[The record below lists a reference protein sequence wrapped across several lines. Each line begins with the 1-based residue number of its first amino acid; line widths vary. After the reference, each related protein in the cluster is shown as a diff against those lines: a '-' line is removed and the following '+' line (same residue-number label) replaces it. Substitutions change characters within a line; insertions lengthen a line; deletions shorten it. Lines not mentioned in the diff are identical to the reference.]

1 MSIIITGAG
10 GYVGQELASAL
21 LASSPNTTVDLIDVV
36 TPSVPPSAS
45 QHASRTKCIKA
56 DLTSP
61 TVVDE
66 LFTSTTRYD
75 TVYLL
80 HGIMSSGAEA
90 NFELGVKVNLDS
102 TRYILDRLRTVQPGV
117 KVVFTS
123 SLAVYGLA
131 PKGFVIDETN
141 FPPVPSS
148 SYGTQKLTI
157 ELLLNDYS
165 RRGFLDGR
173 AVRLPTVTVRAGKP
187 TQAASSFASGII
199 REPFHGE
206 KAILPVSR
214 DVEMWI
220 CSPYTVV
227 KNLIHAAT
235 VPAEAWGDSRSVNLP
250 GLVVSVQEM
259 LDALEAVGGKE
270 RRGLV
275 EEKYDADIDA
285 IVQTWSPHFD
295 PKRALSLG
303 FSEDIPFIENG
314 PPASSSSKSPSPPLS
329 TPTFHPL
336 TMASRRLAFNLN
348 QALRSR
354 AALKSIQ
361 PVKRGFA
368 SPVALPS
375 TTQSTTLSNGF
386 TIATEYS
393 PWAQTSTVGVW
404 IDAGSRAETDKT
416 NGTAHFLEHLAF
428 KGTGKRSQHQLE
440 LEIENMGAHLN
451 AYTSRE
457 NTVYYAKSFNNDV
470 PKAVDILADILQNSK
485 LEASAIERE
494 RDVILREQE
503 EVDKQLEE
511 VVFDH
516 LHATAFQR
524 QPLGRTILG
533 PKENI
538 QTITRDNLVDY
549 IKTNYT
555 ADRMVLVGAG
565 GIPHE
570 ELVKLAEQ
578 HFGSLPSKPPT
589 SAALAL
595 AAEQKR
601 QPEFIGSEVRIRDDT
616 LPTAHIALAVEG
628 VSWKDDD
635 YFTALVAQAIVGNW
649 DRAMGNSPYLGSKL
663 SSFVER
669 NNLANSFMSFST
681 SYSDTGLWGIY
692 LVSENMTGLDDLIHF
707 ALREWSRLSF
717 QVTAAEVE
725 RAKAQLKASILL
737 SLDGTT
743 AVAEDIGRQIIT
755 TGRRLSP
762 EDIERTIGQITEKE
776 VMDFAN
782 RKLWDQDVALSA
794 VGSIEGILDY
804 NRIRSDMSRNAY

>member
-1 MSIIITGAG
+1 MSILITGAS

-21 LASSPNTTVDLIDVV
+21 LASSPDITVTLTDVV
-36 TPSVPPSAS
+36 EPRVPASAT

-56 DLTSP
+56 DLTSQA
-61 TVVDE
+61 VVDE
-66 LFTSTTRYD
+66 LFTASNRYT

-80 HGIMSSGAEA
+80 HGIMSSGSEA
-90 NFELGVKVNLDS
+90 NFELGMRVNLDS
-102 TRYILDRLRTVQPGV
+102 SRYILDRLRSVQTGV

-131 PKGFVIDETN
+131 PPGFIIDETN

-148 SYGTQKLTI
+148 SYGSQKLII
-157 ELLLNDYS
+157 ETLLNDYS

-173 AVRLPTVTVRAGKP
+173 AVRLPTVTVRAGAP

-199 REPFHGE
+199 REPFNGE
-206 KAILPVSR
+206 KAILPVSKE
-214 DVEMWI
+214 VEMWI

-235 VPAEAWGDSRSVNLP
+235 VPGEAFGDSRSVNLP
-250 GLVVSVQEM
+250 GLKVTVQEM
-259 LDALEAVGGKE
+259 LDALEEVGGKE
-270 RRGLV
+270 RRALV
-275 EEKYDADIDA
+275 EERYDEDIDR
-285 IVQTWSPHFD
+285 IVQTWSPHFN
-295 PKRALSLG
+295 PERALKLG
-303 FSEDIPFIENG
+303 FHADIPMIENVRSPTIPIL
-314 PPASSSSKSPSPPLS
+314 PPSPSTHPY
-329 TPTFHPL
+329 HPL

-428 KGTGKRSQHQLE
+428 KGTSKRSQHQLE

-485 LEASAIERE
+485 LESAAIERE

-516 LHATAFQR
+516 LHATAFQG

-538 QTITRDNLVDY
+538 QTISRDNLTDY

-570 ELVKLAEQ
+570 QLVKLAEQ
-578 HFGSLPSKPPT
+578 HFGSLPNKPPT

-595 AAEQKR
+595 TAEQKR
-601 QPEFIGSEVRIRDDT
+601 QPEFIGSEVRVRDDT

-717 QVTAAEVE
+717 NVTAAEVE

-762 EDIERTIGQITEKE
+762 EDIERTIGQITEKD

-782 RKLWDQDVALSA
+782 RKLWDQDIALSA

>member
-21 LASSPNTTVDLIDVV
+21 LASSPNLTVTLADVV
-36 TPSVPPSAS
+36 APCVPASAA
-45 QHASRTKCIKA
+45 QHASRAKCLKA

-61 TVVDE
+61 AVVDE
-66 LFTSTTRYD
+66 LFTSSNRYD

-90 NFELGVKVNLDS
+90 NFELGVRVNLDA
-102 TRYILDRLRTVQPGV
+102 TRYILDRLRAAQPGV

-131 PKGFVIDETN
+131 PPGFVIDETN
-141 FPPVPSS
+141 FPPAPSS
-148 SYGTQKLTI
+148 SYGTQKLII

-206 KAILPVSR
+206 KALLPVSK
-214 DVEMWI
+214 DVVMWV

-227 KNLIHAAT
+227 KNLIHAAA
-235 VPAEAWGDSRSVNLP
+235 VPGEAFGDSRSVNLP

-259 LDALEAVGGKE
+259 LDALEEVGGKE
-270 RRGLV
+270 RRALV
-275 EEKYDADIDA
+275 EERYDADVDR
-285 IVQTWSPHFD
+285 IVQTWSPHFN
-295 PKRALSLG
+295 PVRALELG
-303 FSEDIPFIENG
+303 FSEDMPMIENG
-314 PPASSSSKSPSPPLS
+314 RPASASSIPPPLLS
-329 TPTFHPL
+329 TPTFYPL

-368 SPVALPS
+368 SPVTLPS

-386 TIATEYS
+386 TIATEHS

-428 KGTGKRSQHQLE
+428 KGTSKRSQHQLE

-516 LHATAFQR
+516 LHATAFQH

-538 QTITRDNLVDY
+538 QSITRDNLTEY

-570 ELVKLAEQ
+570 QLVRLAEE
-578 HFGSLPSKPPT
+578 HFGGLPSKPPT

-595 AAEQKR
+595 TAEQKR

-616 LPTAHIALAVEG
+616 LPTAHIALAAEG

-717 QVTAAEVE
+717 NVTAAEVE

-743 AVAEDIGRQIIT
+743 AIAEDIGRQIIT
-755 TGRRLSP
+755 TGRRFSP
-762 EDIERTIGQITEKE
+762 EDIERTIGQITEKD

-782 RKLWDQDVALSA
+782 RKLWDQDIAMSA